1 MKKTKVKAN
10 HIIPVTGQEG
20 GLGQGKRITGQEGG
34 LGQGKRITQ

>member
-1 MKKTKVKAN
+1 M
-10 HIIPVTGQEG
+10 IPTIGQEG